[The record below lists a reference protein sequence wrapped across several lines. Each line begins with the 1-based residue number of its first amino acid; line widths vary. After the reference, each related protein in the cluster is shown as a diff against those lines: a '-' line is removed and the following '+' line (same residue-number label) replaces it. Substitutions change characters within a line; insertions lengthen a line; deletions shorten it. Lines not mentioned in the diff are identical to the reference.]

1 MVKVVN
7 NSRRLRSIIAGRS
20 AAALLWLAL
29 SGVGARAQVASE
41 YDVKAA
47 FLYNFAKFVRWPGE
61 HFPPVTQ
68 SFRLCLLGDDPFG
81 GVLENAVVGKSIQ
94 ERSLTV
100 QHLDDPQ
107 EAAACQ
113 MVFVSRSEL
122 QRLRQITAIL
132 DGAPVLIVGD
142 SPDAVYTGGM
152 IGFHMVGNRVR
163 FMINQDAV
171 TRAGLEVS
179 SQLLNVADKVIAGGE
194 RP

>member
-1 MVKVVN
+1 MC
-7 NSRRLRSIIAGRS
+7 
-20 AAALLWLAL
+20 LAL
-29 SGVGARAQVASE
+29 SATRGAAQVASE

-47 FLYNFAKFVRWPGE
+47 FLYNFAKFVRWPDE

-81 GVLENAVVGKSIQ
+81 GTLDNAVAGKSIQ
-94 ERSLTV
+94 ERSFAV
-100 QHLDDPQ
+100 QRLDDPQ
-107 EAAACQ
+107 EATSCQ

-122 QRLRQITAIL
+122 QRLRRITAIL
-132 DGAPVLIVGD
+132 DGAPVLVVGD
-142 SPDAVYTGGM
+142 SQDAVYDGGM

-171 TRAGLEVS
+171 ARAGLEVS
-179 SQLLNVADKVIAGGE
+179 SQLLNVADRVIAGS